1 MTYRELDEGAL
12 LFVPCLGEPVDCY
25 EHLSRDLL
33 SITNQFLEG
42 VAFLHSKCIAHL
54 DLKPSHVLV
63 NKDGLVFIIDYDL
76 SVRFKDP
83 TEVTSGYQGTKGYTA
98 PEVGEDTYNPFLAD
112 IWSAGRVIYE
122 LYLIRRD
129 HEAAQFL
136 KDLAKKMMDEDP
148 VNRPT
153 LQAALR
159 EVEEY
164 IAERS

>member
-1 MTYRELDEGAL
+1 MDVLGTVWLMRSI
-12 LFVPCLGEPVDCY
+12 LFQVIY
-25 EHLSRDLL
+25 QTIYALL

-63 NKDGLVFIIDYDL
+63 NREGLVFLIDYGL

-83 TEVTSGYQGTKGYTA
+83 TEVTNGYQGTKGYTA
-98 PEVGEDTYNPFLAD
+98 PEVGRDTYNPFLAD

-136 KDLAKKMMDEDP
+136 KGLAKKMMADDP
-148 VNRPT
+148 TARMTVQSANGEIKEYMKRF
-153 LQAALR
+153 LR
-159 EVEEY
+159 
-164 IAERS
+164 